1 MTTLQDI
8 EARAKQYA
16 DARGR
21 LADQVGDLNGAIAAL
36 KRQHLPMI
44 KRTLARVAEHQAELK
59 ALIDGAPSLF
69 TKPRTRV
76 LHGVKLGFAKGKGA
90 IQFDDG
96 EKVCALILKHLPD
109 QADVLFTVRRK
120 PVVAAIAQL
129 AAADIKRI
137 GCRVI
142 DSGDQVVIKPVD
154 SDVDKLVDALLDKV
168 TEAEDEEA
176 EA

>member
-8 EARAKQYA
+8 EARAKRYA
-16 DARGR
+16 DHRAN
-21 LADQVGDLNGAIAAL
+21 LASQVGDLNDALAAI
-36 KRQHLPMI
+36 KRKHLPAI
-44 KRTLARVAEHQAELK
+44 KRTLARVAEEQDALK
-59 ALIDGAPSLF
+59 ALIDDAPQLF
-69 TKPRTRV
+69 VKPRTRV
-76 LHGVKLGFAKGKGA
+76 LHGVKLGFAKGKGS
-90 IQFDDG
+90 IQFDDA
-96 EKVCALILKHLPD
+96 ERVCALIVKHLPD

-154 SDVDKLVDALLDKV
+154 SDVDKLVDALLDKA
-168 TEAEDEEA
+168 TEADDEDA